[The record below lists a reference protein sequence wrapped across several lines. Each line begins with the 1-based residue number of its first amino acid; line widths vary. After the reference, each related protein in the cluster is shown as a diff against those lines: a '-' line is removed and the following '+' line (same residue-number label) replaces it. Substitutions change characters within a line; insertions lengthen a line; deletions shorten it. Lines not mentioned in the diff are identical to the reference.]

1 MLVLAQI
8 HSPMSFE
15 STYGPWAIVTGA
27 SAGLGEHYTR
37 QLAERGLSVLIVAR
51 RLNRLSELA
60 SELMSKHQVEIE
72 CLSLDLTATDAIE
85 SLLDACQN
93 KDIGLLVNNAGFGIK
108 KAFAENEYSALR
120 DMVRLNCEIPVLLT
134 HALLDKLKNRD
145 TAGIINLASVAGFQ
159 PTPFMSVY
167 GATKAFDLLFSEA
180 LSSELE
186 GSGIDVLAVCPGSTD
201 TEFHAVAGYLTFRKL
216 DDPRSVV
223 LKSLNCLGKRAVYIH
238 GFKHR
243 LLIFLS
249 RLTPRFLVTRTAHL
263 MLKK

>member
-1 MLVLAQI
+1 MQI
-8 HSPMSFE
+8 KKINQLKKEIENILNDNKAMEIKSINLKDKTSIADFM
-15 STYGPWAIVTGA
+15 IIA
-27 SAGLGEHYTR
+27 SGNSSRHIQA
-37 QLAERGLSVLIVAR
+37 
-51 RLNRLSELA
+51 LSE
-60 SELMSKHQVEIE
+60 I
-72 CLSLDLTATDAIE
+72 
-85 SLLDACQN
+85 
-93 KDIGLLVNNAGFGIK
+93 
-108 KAFAENEYSALR
+108 
-120 DMVRLNCEIPVLLT
+120 
-134 HALLDKLKNRD
+134 LLDKLKNRD

-201 TEFHAVAGYLTFRKL
+201 TEFHAVAGSESTFPKL

-243 LLIFLS
+243 LLIFFN

>member
-1 MLVLAQI
+1 MN
-8 HSPMSFE
+8 FE

-37 QLAERGLSVLIVAR
+37 QLAERGLNVLIVAR
-51 RLNRLSELA
+51 RLDRLSELA
-60 SELMSKHQVEIE
+60 SELMSNHQVEIE
-72 CLSLDLTATDAIE
+72 CLALDLTATDAIE
-85 SLLDACQN
+85 SLLGACQN

-108 KAFAENEYSALR
+108 KPFAENEYSALR
-120 DMVRLNCEIPVLLT
+120 DMVRLNCEVPVLLT
-134 HALLDKLKNRD
+134 HALLAKLKNRD

-201 TEFHAVAGYLTFRKL
+201 TEFHAVAGSESTFPKL

-238 GFKHR
+238 GFRHR
-243 LLIFLS
+243 LLIFFS
-249 RLTPRFLVTRTAHL
+249 RLTPRFLVTRVAHS

>member
-1 MLVLAQI
+1 
-8 HSPMSFE
+8 MSFD

-27 SAGLGEHYTR
+27 PAGLGEHYTR
-37 QLAERGLSVLIVAR
+37 QLAERGLNVLIVAR
-51 RLNRLSELA
+51 RLDRLSELA

-72 CLSLDLTATDAIE
+72 CLALDLTATNAIE
-85 SLLDACQN
+85 SLLEACQD

-201 TEFHAVAGYLTFRKL
+201 TEFHAVAGSESTFPKL

-243 LLIFLS
+243 LLIFLN